1 MLRKIL
7 NLFSKKETSVVI
19 EPIEP
24 TVAPVPEPAPEP
36 VPVPVVTEIKI
47 TDTVATPSKTAV
59 MKTTNRSGRPKK

>member
-7 NLFSKKETSVVI
+7 NLFSKKETPAII

-24 TVAPVPEPAPEP
+24 SVAPVI
-36 VPVPVVTEIKI
+36 TEIKI

-59 MKTTNRSGRPKK
+59 KKTTNRSGRPKK

>member
-7 NLFSKKETSVVI
+7 DLFSKKETPVVI

-36 VPVPVVTEIKI
+36 APIITEIKI
-47 TDTVATPSKTAV
+47 IDTVTTPSKTAV
-59 MKTTNRSGRPKK
+59 KKTTNRSGRLKK